1 MPNAAFARG
10 RLCVGMTING
20 RCPARGSSR
29 HECNIATIF
38 PTAHHW
44 KRPYHQPTQGFTLF
58 EMMVVLV
65 ILAMAM
71 TVVPSIMAGLDGSR
85 LRAASDNL
93 VARLRETRSEA
104 LRRYGIAELVL
115 DTRKRTYATPAA
127 RGVQPLPS
135 IVDAIEVRPQA
146 LVQPDGSA
154 RIRFGP
160 DGTATQAQIFL
171 RHGGSSVDIAVD
183 WLTGRVHQ
191 GG

>member
-1 MPNAAFARG
+1 
-10 RLCVGMTING
+10 MTING
-20 RCPARGSSR
+20 RRPTRGSSR
-29 HECNIATIF
+29 HESDLAAIMPA
-38 PTAHHW
+38 PHHR
-44 KRPYHQPTQGFTLF
+44 KPPSHRATQGFTLF

-71 TVVPSIMAGLDGSR
+71 TVVPSITAGLDGSR

-127 RGVQPLPS
+127 RGIQPLPS
-135 IVDAIEVRPQA
+135 VVDAVEVRPQA
-146 LVQPDGSA
+146 LVQPDGTA

-160 DGTATQAQIFL
+160 DGTATQAQIVL

>member
-1 MPNAAFARG
+1 MPA
-10 RLCVGMTING
+10 
-20 RCPARGSSR
+20 P
-29 HECNIATIF
+29 
-38 PTAHHW
+38 HHR
-44 KRPYHQPTQGFTLF
+44 KRPDNRPTQGFTLF

-104 LRRYGIAELVL
+104 LRRYGVAELVL

-135 IVDAIEVRPQA
+135 VVDAVEVRPQS
-146 LVQPDGSA
+146 LVQPDGTA

-160 DGTATQAQIFL
+160 DGTATQAQILL

>member
-1 MPNAAFARG
+1 
-10 RLCVGMTING
+10 MTIDG
-20 RCPARGSSR
+20 RCPIHDSSL
-29 HECNIATIF
+29 HEHALATIM
-38 PTAHHW
+38 PAPHHR
-44 KRPYHQPTQGFTLF
+44 KRPGNRPTQGFTLF

-71 TVVPSIMAGLDGSR
+71 TVAPSIMAGLDGSR

-104 LRRYGIAELVL
+104 LRRYGVAELVL

-135 IVDAIEVRPQA
+135 VVDAVEVRPQS
-146 LVQPDGSA
+146 LVQPDGTA

-160 DGTATQAQIFL
+160 DGTATQAQILL